1 MAFLRLQKR
10 LAASVMK
17 CGKKRV
23 WIDPNET
30 SEVALANS
38 RKNIRKLVKD
48 RLIMRRQV
56 TAHSRSRAKAWAL
69 SKRKGRHNGRGRRR
83 GTKNARMPQQIV
95 WMRRSRVLRRLLK
108 RYREAKKIDRKV
120 YHKLYL
126 AAKGNQFK
134 NKNVLIEAI
143 HKIKA
148 EVIREKELEDQQAAR
163 RAKNTIRKEKR
174 VARKNAQMGIE
185 EPAPAK
191 PEAATPTPAPA
202 AATAKPT
209 KTKGGKK

>member
-1 MAFLRLQKR
+1 
-10 LAASVMK
+10 
-17 CGKKRV
+17 
-23 WIDPNET
+23 
-30 SEVALANS
+30 
-38 RKNIRKLVKD
+38 
-48 RLIMRRQV
+48 
-56 TAHSRSRAKAWAL
+56 
-69 SKRKGRHNGRGRRR
+69 
-83 GTKNARMPQQIV
+83 MPEQIL

-134 NKNVLIEAI
+134 NKNVLIESI

-163 RAKNTIRKEKR
+163 RAKNAIRKDKR

-185 EPAPAK
+185 EPSPAPRAA
-191 PEAATPTPAPA
+191 EAATPEPT
-202 AATAKPT
+202 ATAKP
-209 KTKGGKK
+209 KGGKTKK

>member
-1 MAFLRLQKR
+1 
-10 LAASVMK
+10 
-17 CGKKRV
+17 
-23 WIDPNET
+23 
-30 SEVALANS
+30 
-38 RKNIRKLVKD
+38 
-48 RLIMRRQV
+48 
-56 TAHSRSRAKAWAL
+56 
-69 SKRKGRHNGRGRRR
+69 
-83 GTKNARMPQQIV
+83 MPEQII

-134 NKNVLIEAI
+134 NKNVLVESI

-163 RAKNTIRKEKR
+163 RAKNAIRKDKR

-185 EPAPAK
+185 EPASATK
-191 PEAATPTPAPA
+191 AAESATPEPA
-202 AATAKPT
+202 AATRAP
-209 KTKGGKK
+209 KGGKTKK